1 MIMFGYSQIKH
12 EVFTLSK
19 NLPQRVTAKVE
30 LNTKLLRLNELTTE
44 HRRLLNGLQGRFA
57 VLYLKWRYG
66 SPQTY
71 ILLAYVDKTLA
82 HIEWIVPAG
91 KIMGRYTFVTKGSYS
106 IISCLTSQSFRGLG
120 IYPSQIQKVVESD
133 VPAKM
138 FWIWTPS
145 TNTPSLKGIYKAG
158 GIKVAEFVQQK
169 WFWGCIS
176 RIRNFSETDD
186 SK

>member
-1 MIMFGYSQIKH
+1 MFGYSRIKH
-12 EVFTLSK
+12 EVFTVSK
-19 NLPQRVTAKVE
+19 NLPQTVTAKVE
-30 LNTKLLRLNELTTE
+30 LNTKLLHLNEFTAE
-44 HRRLLNGLQGRFA
+44 HRRLLRGLQGRFT
-57 VLYLKWRYG
+57 VLYLKWRYN

-71 ILLAYVDKTLA
+71 ILLTYVDKTLA

-91 KIMGRYTFVTKGSYS
+91 KIMGRYPFVTEGSYS

-133 VPAKM
+133 IPTKM

-145 TNTPSLKGIYKAG
+145 TNTPSLKGICKAG
-158 GIKVAEFVQQK
+158 GIKVAELIQKK
-169 WFWGCIS
+169 WFWGCMSCIEYIPWGS
-176 RIRNFSETDD
+176 D